1 MKKVE
6 TEDSPKYLGY
16 IEKLVEAFGR
26 DGYAV
31 GDTVSIKS

>member
-1 MKKVE
+1 MITLE

-26 DGYAV
+26 DGYSV
-31 GDTVSIKS
+31 GNSVSLNA